1 MHNIKEIR
9 NNLDLFKSS
18 LKKRFLE
25 TDFDEILDLDEKN
38 RKLIQKKENLEKE
51 KKDIS
56 KSKDKTLFNKSK
68 DISVE
73 IDKLNKTQLEIK
85 TKLNNILSALPNLP
99 LEDVPLGKDENSNIE
114 LSKVG
119 IVPNFDFKARSH
131 YEIGKELNMLDFDL
145 ATKTTGSRFVFVKD
159 KLALLERAI
168 SNFMLDTQINVN
180 GYTEISPPL
189 IASASSMF
197 GTGQLPKF
205 ENDQFELNLDD
216 KNDRKFLIPTAE
228 VILTNMV
235 KDKIFDKN
243 DLPMRLVASTACF
256 RKEAGSYGKD
266 TKGMMRQHQFYKV
279 ELVSIVEPE
288 HCLKELDRMTNCA
301 TKILDLLK
309 LPYRK
314 IVLCSGDMGF
324 SAEKTIDIEVWI
336 PSENKYREISSCSSC
351 GSFQARRMKARY
363 KNDKNETVFIGS
375 LNGSGLAV
383 GRTLVAILENYQ
395 QPDGSIIEVISL
407 HNVDGSTGAT
417 LDKCMLRLES
427 DTGQVD
433 LSFSDFGGFSE
444 DNDIDNL
451 ITLQPSAATDTP
463 QGKQISWRFT
473 VNTNWED
480 APDVR
485 IFATLLASNGIDGLP
500 SALHLA
506 PPGGNAIENDAGIS
520 SFDLQN
526 SAGES
531 QDPDEGRSNQ
541 LIRLVG
547 SVLLENLQVAPD
559 PSSYSLVVE
568 EEIQNN
574 SVPDEITY
582 DWEELDKDNSMP
594 DKVQN
599 NLFVGSSAELQKLL
613 RNNAQK

>member
-9 NNLDLFKSS
+9 NNLDLFKNS

-25 TDFDEILDLDEKN
+25 IDFDEILELDEKN

-131 YEIGKELNMLDFDL
+131 YEIGKALNMLDFDL
-145 ATKTTGSRFVFVKD
+145 AAKTTGSRFVFVKD

-168 SNFMLDTQINVN
+168 SNFMLDTQININ

-235 KDKIFDKN
+235 RDKIFDKN

-363 KNDKNETVFIGS
+363 KNDKKETVFLGT

-383 GRTLVAILENYQ
+383 GRTLIAILENYQ
-395 QPDGSIIEVISL
+395 QKDGSILVP
-407 HNVDGSTGAT
+407 NVLKPYMNN
-417 LDKCMLRLES
+417 LDKIIK
-427 DTGQVD
+427 
-433 LSFSDFGGFSE
+433 
-444 DNDIDNL
+444 N
-451 ITLQPSAATDTP
+451 
-463 QGKQISWRFT
+463 
-473 VNTNWED
+473 
-480 APDVR
+480 
-485 IFATLLASNGIDGLP
+485 
-500 SALHLA
+500 
-506 PPGGNAIENDAGIS
+506 
-520 SFDLQN
+520 
-526 SAGES
+526 
-531 QDPDEGRSNQ
+531 
-541 LIRLVG
+541 
-547 SVLLENLQVAPD
+547 
-559 PSSYSLVVE
+559 
-568 EEIQNN
+568 
-574 SVPDEITY
+574 
-582 DWEELDKDNSMP
+582 
-594 DKVQN
+594 
-599 NLFVGSSAELQKLL
+599 
-613 RNNAQK
+613 